1 MKPPPFDYM
10 RVGSVSEALG
20 ALAEHG
26 DEAKI
31 LAGGQSLVP
40 MMNFRLA
47 APRLL
52 IDINRVVELATI
64 EANIHGLT
72 LGALVRWHELESSPV
87 VGAHNPLLQAAVHYI
102 AHYQI
107 RNRGTIGGSSAHAD
121 PAAEFPAVALACGA
135 TFTLRSLRGAR
146 TLAAADFFRGALD
159 TALEPDELLAEIH
172 FPSWPSGRRWG
183 FEEFS
188 RRAGDFALAGAI
200 VLLDLDDN
208 AVCLS
213 ASLVSFGVGD
223 RAKRFGEAEGYLRGH
238 ALDRNRL
245 AQAAR
250 LAAEDCDANS
260 DMHAPADYRQALFET
275 LMFRALCSAVSISER
290 EAA

>member
-1 MKPPPFDYM
+1 MKPPPFDYL
-10 RVGSVSEALG
+10 RAGSVSEILA
-20 ALAEHG
+20 ALAEHR
-26 DEAKI
+26 DDAKI

-52 IDINRVVELATI
+52 IDINCVAELASI
-64 EANIHGLT
+64 EVTTAGLT
-72 LGALVRWHELESSPV
+72 LGALVRWHELESSPI
-87 VGAHNPLLQAAVHYI
+87 VGAHNPLLQAAVHHI

-121 PAAEFPAVALACGA
+121 PAAEFPAVALACDA

-159 TALEPDELLAEIH
+159 TALEPDELLAEIR
-172 FPSWPSGRRWG
+172 FPAWPRGRRWG

-200 VLLDLDDN
+200 VLLDLDADG
-208 AVCLS
+208 VCH
-213 ASLVSFGVGD
+213 AAFLVSFGVGD
-223 RAKRFGEAEGYLRGH
+223 QPRRFGEAEDYLRGQR
-238 ALDRNRL
+238 LDRHCL

-250 LAAEDCDANS
+250 LAAEHCDANS
-260 DMHAPADYRQALFET
+260 DMHAPAEYRQALFET
-275 LMFRALCSAVSISER
+275 LMFRALCSAVGISER